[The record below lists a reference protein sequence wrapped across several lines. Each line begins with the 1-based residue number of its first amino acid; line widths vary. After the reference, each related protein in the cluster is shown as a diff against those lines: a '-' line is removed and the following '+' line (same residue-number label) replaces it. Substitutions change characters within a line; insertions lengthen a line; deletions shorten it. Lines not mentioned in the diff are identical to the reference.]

1 MVWLRLK
8 NIKQE
13 LKCLNTQEF
22 SNVPQKIKDA
32 RVALSKLQG
41 QMRDNNVTQTLYE
54 KGKLRKAKLEKWST
68 VKESILQKKS

>member
-1 MVWLRLK
+1 MRLK

-22 SNVPQKIKDA
+22 STVPQKIKNA

-41 QMRDNNVTQTLYE
+41 QMRDKNVAQTLYE
-54 KGKLRKAKLEKWST
+54 KKKLRKTKLEKWSI
-68 VKESILQKKS
+68 VEESILQQKS